1 MLETDFTYELA
12 PAFKEV
18 YQNACDRFYSAN
30 TRDDRQ
36 EKEERIHQPSLQ
48 GRGKRVQWLEGE
60 SEAPWWTSNAC
71 KYTVAVFS
79 CCCGPCWLFMIR
91 NSMGFQQYTTFHKSL
106 DGFSDSEGQRF

>member
-1 MLETDFTYELA
+1 M
-12 PAFKEV
+12 
-18 YQNACDRFYSAN
+18 YQNARDRFYSAN

-36 EKEERIHQPSLQ
+36 EKEERIHQPSLK

-79 CCCGPCWLFMIR
+79 CCCGPCWLFMNR
-91 NSMGFQQYTTFHKSL
+91 NCMGNQQYTFHKSL